1 MIRLAH
7 CEEKTQQTYP
17 QSAERPAYPSSEI
30 IGGNRVGIC
39 SVCACLYQ
47 PASSIRYLSKF
58 TSPDGRALINRVEA
72 WHRHMSSLE
81 NFPVR
86 RVSAPVKAAR
96 REAVARG
103 QP

>member
-1 MIRLAH
+1 
-7 CEEKTQQTYP
+7 
-17 QSAERPAYPSSEI
+17 
-30 IGGNRVGIC
+30 
-39 SVCACLYQ
+39 
-47 PASSIRYLSKF
+47 LSKF

-72 WHRHMSSLE
+72 WRRHASSLE

-86 RVSAPVKAAR
+86 RASAPVKATR